1 MKTNP
6 YSGKFIVF
14 DGLDGSGLSTQA
26 NLLKD
31 FLLKKG
37 YQVISTK
44 EPTKDS
50 EAGKKIRELL
60 DKKSKTSAFK
70 LQKLFTQDR
79 KEHLEKVIIPALK
92 GEKIVISDRYSF
104 STLSFGAASGVNLEK
119 LIEMQN
125 DFLLPDLTFFLKVS
139 PDICLSRIRRR
150 GNTRTLFEEK
160 KKLEEVWKVYEAL
173 PDRFDNV
180 FIVNGEK
187 SIPEVFQQIQRVI
200 NQEL

>member
-14 DGLDGSGLSTQA
+14 DGLDGSGLSTQV

-60 DKKSKTSAFK
+60 DKKTKTSAFK

-104 STLSFGAASGVNLEK
+104 STLSFGVASGVNLEK

-139 PDICLSRIRRR
+139 PDICLSRIRKR

-160 KKLEEVWKVYEAL
+160 KKLKEVWKVYEAL

-180 FIVNGEK
+180 YIVNGEK
-187 SIPEVFQQIQRVI
+187 SIPEVFQQIQRII